1 MAHQQESTI
10 KYKHN
15 FNYTPQMTG
24 GRVEQKLVRPA
35 VDKTIAVAT
44 RVDDQYVGG
53 RMQEFVEETKTAFE
67 GARKSCSEVP
77 GSPVATQIPIGNI
90 SEGDVSSEDSFGSA
104 SSFAKVSDAFPPL
117 LTSPGPPVFQAT
129 TSGMY
134 GA

>member
-1 MAHQQESTI
+1 
-10 KYKHN
+10 
-15 FNYTPQMTG
+15 MTG
-24 GRVEQKLVRPA
+24 GRVEQKFVRPA

-67 GARKSCSEVP
+67 GARRSGSGVP
-77 GSPVATQIPIGNI
+77 GSPVATQIPMNI
-90 SEGDVSSEDSFGSA
+90 SEGDLSSEDSYGSA
-104 SSFAKVSDAFPPL
+104 SSFPKVSDAFPPL

-134 GA
+134 A